1 MGRFLIRRVRSG
13 YTFHLKAG
21 NGAVIATSEA
31 YVTESACRKGIASV
45 QRNAATARI
54 LDLTQ
59 PGPPKLPNPKYELY
73 ADKTGAFRFRLKARN
88 GEVIAVS
95 EGYKTKQSCQFGI
108 ASVQKNAPSAPVD
121 ETQL

>member
-13 YTFHLKAG
+13 FTFHLKAG

-45 QRNAATARI
+45 QKNAATPLI
-54 LDLTQ
+54 LDLTL
-59 PGPPKLPNPKYELY
+59 PDPPKLPNPKFELY
-73 ADKTGAFRFRLKARN
+73 SDKIGAFRFRLKARN

-95 EGYKTKQSCQFGI
+95 EGYKTKQSCQLGI
-108 ASVQKNAPSAPVD
+108 ASVQKNAPGAPID
-121 ETQL
+121 DSKL

>member
-21 NGAVIATSEA
+21 NGAVIATSEV

-45 QRNAATARI
+45 MKNAATTVV
-54 LDLTQ
+54 LDLTL
-59 PGPPKLPNPKYELY
+59 PDPPRLPNPKFELY
-73 ADKTGAFRFRLKARN
+73 TDKIGAFRFRLKARN

-95 EGYKTKQSCQFGI
+95 EGYRTKQSCQIGI
-108 ASVQKNAPSAPVD
+108 VSVQKNAPHAIITDP
-121 ETQL
+121 

>member
-21 NGAVIATSEA
+21 NGAVIATSEV

-45 QRNAATARI
+45 MKNALTTAI
-54 LDLTQ
+54 LDLTL
-59 PGPPKLPNPKYELY
+59 PDPPHLPNPKFELY
-73 ADKTGAFRFRLKARN
+73 TDRIGAFRFRLKARN

-95 EGYKTKQSCQFGI
+95 EGYRSKQSCLLGI
-108 ASVQKNAPSAPVD
+108 ASVQKNAPCAKITEP
-121 ETQL
+121 